1 MFTGCTVN
9 LWAIWLPKCVTEK
22 PTRAT
27 EVSFG
32 VIFSKKS
39 NGLFDSQRRLSC
51 QNA

>member
-32 VIFSKKS
+32 VIFSKKVMVY
-39 NGLFDSQRRLSC
+39 LTH
-51 QNA
+51 NAG